1 MFLIFSEPSCTSLL
15 TKMKTENIN
24 SIHLAL
30 KEPSIKKKKIKV
42 KQLIATGADLNE
54 RNEHLET
61 SLHVAIS
68 QGWEDIA
75 AELIAKMPMKILNAI
90 CGFGLTP
97 LYLAIEKNQFKIAQ
111 LLLKTGAS
119 VNIPSYVG
127 SLHRVTSLQLALQL
141 KNYKMIDL
149 LLGYE
154 PVFGE
159 IEASELLNL
168 PIQWVVKEDFRNIF
182 KLLCKI
188 KMPSKYFSNE
198 IVFELLELAK
208 SPKMGELLLK
218 QFYLKD
224 DKVTVEIAM
233 EYNMIGIIEY
243 FIRNNASFINKV
255 DIWGCT
261 YLHLAIK
268 RNRPQIIELM
278 IKLGFNIN
286 AKCNQGFT
294 PLYHAIRYYGSEII
308 VKILLENG
316 ADIETKTPQRCLT
329 PLMGAIMANR
339 LSIAKVL
346 IEHGA
351 SLNRRNIDGLSP
363 FEIALQQKK
372 FDVAKMITYCEN
384 T

>member
-97 LYLAIEKNQFKIAQ
+97 LYLAIEKNQFKIVQ

-127 SLHRVTSLQLALQL
+127 NFHRVTSLQLALQL
-141 KNYKMIDL
+141 KNYKMINL

-154 PVFGE
+154 PEVGKN
-159 IEASELLNL
+159 EAADLLTL
-168 PIQWVVKEDFRNIF
+168 SLKWVVKKDFRNILKLMF
-182 KLLCKI
+182 KGRQDAKRVSR
-188 KMPSKYFSNE
+188 KFFE
-198 IVFELLELAK
+198 ELLTLAK
-208 SPKMGELLLK
+208 SPEMGKILLK
-218 QFYLKD
+218 EFYGHDILMKF
-224 DKVTVEIAM
+224 EIALS
-233 EYNMIGIIEY
+233 YNMIGIIEY
-243 FIRNNASFINKV
+243 FIKNEVGFMDKV
-255 DIWGCT
+255 DNSGKT
-261 YLHLAIK
+261 SLHRAVIS
-268 RNRPQIIELM
+268 NQPQIVELL
-278 IKLGFNIN
+278 IKYGFNIN
-286 AKCNQGFT
+286 AKCNHGCT
-294 PLYHAIRYYGSEII
+294 PLHYAVSIGTEII
-308 VKILLENG
+308 LKILLENG
-316 ADIETKTPQRCLT
+316 ADIDAKTLHLELT
-329 PLMGAIMANR
+329 PLMGAIMDNR

-351 SLNRRNIDGLSP
+351 SLKKRNIDGMSP
-363 FEIALQQKK
+363 LEIALQQKK
-372 FDVAKMITYCEN
+372 FDIALMIPHCESK
-384 T
+384 